1 MLLDVT
7 CLNKSFI
14 HSLETI
20 YIFMLLQYNKLSR
33 YNNQALQELKI
44 ALQKTAY
51 VRMRRPDSALSL
63 NKVTFARLL
72 TRNKTKIMIFG
83 TQRIVKHIPTDTIF
97 TFFGKTV
104 QPVQNPKDLGWL
116 NYGLKYIF

>member
-1 MLLDVT
+1 
-7 CLNKSFI
+7 
-14 HSLETI
+14 
-20 YIFMLLQYNKLSR
+20 MLLQYNKLSR

-63 NKVTFARLL
+63 NSVTFARLL
-72 TRNKTKIMIFG
+72 TRNKTKIMFFG
-83 TQRIVKHIPTDTIF
+83 TQQIVKHIPTDTLF
-97 TFFGKTV
+97 TFFRKTV

-116 NYGLKYIF
+116 NY